1 MENHILVRKT
11 CRKFY
16 LFIFKLENIVN
27 KSVSKGIKELTILR
41 VLIWKVSYYFH
52 STKIRI
58 IGKPLVDIGKK
69 INYIY
74 MQNI

>member
-41 VLIWKVSYYFH
+41 VLI
-52 STKIRI
+52 
-58 IGKPLVDIGKK
+58 
-69 INYIY
+69 
-74 MQNI
+74 